1 MRRTI
6 TGSLLLIIAVSY
18 LLQITTVGYEDRFLL
33 NRFYVENGDMF
44 LNEISKANIEQ
55 GTLNRKLIE
64 ENNDANLIASQ
75 LIAFYNEFVNKTP
88 SI

>member
-1 MRRTI
+1 MDGYVNIQSFFEFRLNNCSGRRNKI
-6 TGSLLLIIAVSY
+6 L
-18 LLQITTVGYEDRFLL
+18 
-33 NRFYVENGDMF
+33 VENGDMF